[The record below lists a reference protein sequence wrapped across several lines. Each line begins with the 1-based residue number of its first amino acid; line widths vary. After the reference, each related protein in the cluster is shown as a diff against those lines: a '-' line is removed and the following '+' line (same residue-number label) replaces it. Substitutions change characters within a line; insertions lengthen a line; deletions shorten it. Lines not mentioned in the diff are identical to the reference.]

1 MAAPEEVVSRKS
13 GAAEPPLSG
22 HATPPRQ
29 DHDFTKVAES
39 EAARQPLD
47 RDIAMAKL
55 EHEKKLSF
63 IKAWEE
69 REKSKVENKAQK
81 RQAKVSSWE
90 NSKKASLE
98 AQLKKIQVIK
108 H

>member
-47 RDIAMAKL
+47 R
-55 EHEKKLSF
+55 
-63 IKAWEE
+63 
-69 REKSKVENKAQK
+69 
-81 RQAKVSSWE
+81 
-90 NSKKASLE
+90 
-98 AQLKKIQVIK
+98 
-108 H
+108 